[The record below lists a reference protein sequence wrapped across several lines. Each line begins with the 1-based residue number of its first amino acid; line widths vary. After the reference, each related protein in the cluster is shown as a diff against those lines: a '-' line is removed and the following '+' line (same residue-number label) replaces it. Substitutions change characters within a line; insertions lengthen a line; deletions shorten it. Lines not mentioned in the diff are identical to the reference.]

1 MKIEVAK
8 KILESLNPSEIE
20 RLEMAHWRYM
30 HFLRLLT
37 ILILKML
44 IKLKKIEKLM
54 PVVYTSVFD
63 VENSI
68 QFMMNITGLPR
79 DYCEAWGEHDF
90 FETYGVSSE
99 DVENKII
106 FDNWKFYSK
115 FQ

>member
-30 HFLRLLT
+30 HFIDIIDDPNPEDVDQANEDRKAYGQLFT
-37 ILILKML
+37 
-44 IKLKKIEKLM
+44 
-54 PVVYTSVFD
+54 PSVFD

-79 DYCEAWGEHDF
+79 DYCEAWSEHDF

-99 DVENKII
+99 DVEKQDHI
-106 FDNWKFYSK
+106 
-115 FQ
+115 